1 MFNTFTTTS
10 IVDQIITERRDEAQR
25 ERMLHKAFRA
35 LTPARKPAAPTA
47 PRNTALT
54 PA

>member
-1 MFNTFTTTS
+1 MFNILTTTS
-10 IVDQIITERRDEAQR
+10 IVDQMITERRDEARR

-35 LTPARKPAAPTA
+35 LTATRKAAAPTA

>member
-1 MFNTFTTTS
+1 MFNILTTTS
-10 IVDQIITERRDEAQR
+10 IVDQMITERRDEAQR
-25 ERMLHKAFRA
+25 ERMLHKAFRT
-35 LTPARKPAAPTA
+35 LTAARKTATHTA

>member
-10 IVDQIITERRDEAQR
+10 IVDQMITERRDEARR

-35 LTPARKPAAPTA
+35 LIPTPRPAAPTA
-47 PRNTALT
+47 PRNSALT

>member
-10 IVDQIITERRDEAQR
+10 RVDQIITERRDEAQR
-25 ERMLHKAFRA
+25 ERMLHQAFRA

>member
-1 MFNTFTTTS
+1 MFNILTTTS
-10 IVDQIITERRDEAQR
+10 MVDQIITERRDEARR
-25 ERMLHKAFRA
+25 ERMLHKAFQA
-35 LTPARKPAAPTA
+35 LTATRKTAAPTA